1 MTLEELLKLALIS
14 LLIGTIIGII
24 FLILLAIK
32 RRNTQINSLTN
43 SKELIGS
50 TGIVEIPFNQNSK
63 GKIKVNSQGRI
74 IYLVAVTHL
83 EYEFKPGEKVLI
95 IEFIN
100 NKTSVIPENYL
111 NQFNPYSSELNHY
124 ETD

>member
-1 MTLEELLKLALIS
+1 MTLEEFLKLALIS
-14 LLIGTIIGII
+14 LLIGAIVGII

-43 SKELIGS
+43 SKELIGL

-63 GKIKVNSQGRI
+63 GKIKVNAQGGI

-83 EYEFKPGEKVLI
+83 NYEFKPGEKVLI

-100 NKTSVIPENYL
+100 NKTSVIPENHL
-111 NQFNPYSSELNHY
+111 SQFNTYSP
-124 ETD
+124 